1 MLHPIHR
8 FPPFYFLL
16 SDFPFSAHATAM
28 TRYSPLS
35 TDAPPSP
42 TSSSSPSADS
52 TGTASDLPL
61 SQKLVKVIGN
71 VCFSFFVLAVL
82 VVTVVAVTYQPPD
95 PWLTSSAALTTSLSE
110 TLHSPTFHL
119 DDSVLP
125 TGEDLVPL
133 NSSLIPVNSI
143 SPSVASVPDL
153 VDSPSTTSEE
163 AGESCNPDKPVNC
176 SDPRVLNAV
185 KAFNLKAFTR
195 RSIIFLSY
203 DTPVPGTKP
212 GECDVAWRFRNSKD
226 KSWRRY
232 ALEKS

>member
-1 MLHPIHR
+1 
-8 FPPFYFLL
+8 
-16 SDFPFSAHATAM
+16 M

-42 TSSSSPSADS
+42 TSSSSPSAAS
-52 TGTASDLPL
+52 TATASDLPL
-61 SQKLVKVIGN
+61 SQKLIKVIGN

-110 TLHSPTFHL
+110 TLPNSTFHP

-133 NSSLIPVNSI
+133 NSSLIPVDSTS
-143 SPSVASVPDL
+143 SPSSASVPDL
-153 VDSPSTTSEE
+153 VDSPSTISEE
-163 AGESCNPDKPVNC
+163 AGERCNPDKPVNC

-203 DTPVPGTKP
+203 DAPVSGSKP
-212 GECDVAWRFRNSKD
+212 GECDVAWRFRNRKD

-232 ALEKS
+232 AWEKF